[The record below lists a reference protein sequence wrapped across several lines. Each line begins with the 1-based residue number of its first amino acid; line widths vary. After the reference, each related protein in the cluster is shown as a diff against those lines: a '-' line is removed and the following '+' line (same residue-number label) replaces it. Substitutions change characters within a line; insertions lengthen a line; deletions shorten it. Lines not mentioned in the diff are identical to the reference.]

1 MGLLLKFS
9 AIYNVRRLYEKIRQ
23 IDSATDSA
31 KMGVNSE
38 NGMTDNGDAVLDK
51 NLYSRQIYA
60 LGESAM
66 IHLRKA
72 SVLVSG
78 IGSVG
83 VEIAKNLILGGIRQV
98 TIHDVRDAKWLDLSA
113 QYYLKET
120 DIGRNRAEASFER
133 LAELNDSVTCHLS
146 TEPLSENFVKQFDLT
161 VLTDSSLSTQ
171 LMVNDWTRK
180 HSRRFITTDA
190 RGLFGFIFVDVGIE
204 FKVNDLNG
212 ERCKELLIEHI
223 DAETGDVTVLDNV
236 MHGLEDGDYVTFS
249 EVKGM
254 IELNGIKPLKITVKK
269 PDVFS
274 IGRVA
279 AKFSPYVE
287 GGRFTQVKVP
297 TTISHKSLKESLC
310 EPTIVM
316 WDFAKFENPF
326 QLHALWQALYAFE
339 AKYKRSPMPRSK
351 EDVDLLKAEL
361 SFSVE
366 PDEKLLRIFS
376 YQACGNLAPIAS
388 IVGGIAA
395 QEAMKAIMHHM
406 TPLKQFLY
414 IDCVEA
420 LPGDWSPFNND
431 KLTAND
437 CKMKNCQYDG
447 QVVVFGQS
455 YQEAL
460 LKQKLFIVGA
470 GAIGCELLK
479 NLAMMGIACGLDG
492 KLKITDMDQIEISN
506 LNRQFLFRRADVGS
520 KKSEVAAKAVKAFN
534 PNIKIDALSERV
546 GVDTENIFTDDFF
559 NDLNGVLNALDNV
572 DARRYMDRRCIYYRL
587 PLLDSGT
594 MGTKGNTQVVYP
606 HLTESYGSSVDP
618 PEKDIPICTLKNFPN
633 EIQHTIQWARD
644 LFEGLFTNPAE
655 TANQFISDE
664 RGFLQ
669 RVDQMNTA
677 QRLHIL
683 SKVEEALISE
693 RPHSAEECIKWARMN
708 FQEYFHN
715 MIAQLLHMFPPNQVT
730 EQGIKFWSGSKR
742 CPHVLDF
749 NPDEPEHF
757 NFVWA
762 GSILRAQQYGIT
774 PIIDEKKFLAVL
786 KEIHPPPFMPKS
798 DIKIAVTEA
807 EAKQE
812 EKAVA
817 DDDVDEKLQSV
828 MMNLA
833 KLNKK
838 TMKSLIPI
846 DFEKD
851 DDSNHHMEFI
861 TAASNLRADNYQITR
876 ADVMKTKQIAGRIIP
891 AIATTT
897 AAVAGLA
904 CIELY
909 KMIGNGQK
917 LPNVPLEVFK
927 NGFLNLA
934 LPFFGFSEPIAAPKK
949 KVGFKCADGYFT
961 LWDRFEVQG
970 PKKMKELIQWVKE
983 ETGLDVTMMSCGVSL
998 IYSFFLSNEKR
1009 LERLEQDMKDIVEE
1023 VTRKKIPDHVQ
1034 SIVLEV
1040 IANNTDEEDV
1050 EIPYIKFNLR

>member
-1 MGLLLKFS
+1 MHINLNGMMTNNQWVMVDPDTDLGQCRSSTIPVWVIKLLTVIIALVVILLIYLQDKGIRASYSTTFIIIALTCGLLLGWS
-9 AIYNVRRLYEKIRQ
+9 
-23 IDSATDSA
+23 
-31 KMGVNSE
+31 
-38 NGMTDNGDAVLDK
+38 
-51 NLYSRQIYA
+51 
-60 LGESAM
+60 
-66 IHLRKA
+66 
-72 SVLVSG
+72 
-78 IGSVG
+78 IGSVLQQ
-83 VEIAKNLILGGIRQV
+83 IFFIR
-98 TIHDVRDAKWLDLSA
+98 
-113 QYYLKET
+113 
-120 DIGRNRAEASFER
+120 
-133 LAELNDSVTCHLS
+133 
-146 TEPLSENFVKQFDLT
+146 T
-161 VLTDSSLSTQ
+161 V
-171 LMVNDWTRK
+171 
-180 HSRRFITTDA
+180 
-190 RGLFGFIFVDVGIE
+190 
-204 FKVNDLNG
+204 
-212 ERCKELLIEHI
+212 
-223 DAETGDVTVLDNV
+223 
-236 MHGLEDGDYVTFS
+236 
-249 EVKGM
+249 
-254 IELNGIKPLKITVKK
+254 
-269 PDVFS
+269 
-274 IGRVA
+274 
-279 AKFSPYVE
+279 
-287 GGRFTQVKVP
+287 
-297 TTISHKSLKESLC
+297 
-310 EPTIVM
+310 
-316 WDFAKFENPF
+316 
-326 QLHALWQALYAFE
+326 
-339 AKYKRSPMPRSK
+339 
-351 EDVDLLKAEL
+351 
-361 SFSVE
+361 
-366 PDEKLLRIFS
+366 
-376 YQACGNLAPIAS
+376 
-388 IVGGIAA
+388 
-395 QEAMKAIMHHM
+395 
-406 TPLKQFLY
+406 
-414 IDCVEA
+414 
-420 LPGDWSPFNND
+420 
-431 KLTAND
+431 
-437 CKMKNCQYDG
+437 
-447 QVVVFGQS
+447 
-455 YQEAL
+455 
-460 LKQKLFIVGA
+460 
-470 GAIGCELLK
+470 
-479 NLAMMGIACGLDG
+479 
-492 KLKITDMDQIEISN
+492 
-506 LNRQFLFRRADVGS
+506 
-520 KKSEVAAKAVKAFN
+520 
-534 PNIKIDALSERV
+534 
-546 GVDTENIFTDDFF
+546 
-559 NDLNGVLNALDNV
+559 
-572 DARRYMDRRCIYYRL
+572 
-587 PLLDSGT
+587 
-594 MGTKGNTQVVYP
+594 
-606 HLTESYGSSVDP
+606 
-618 PEKDIPICTLKNFPN
+618 
-633 EIQHTIQWARD
+633 
-644 LFEGLFTNPAE
+644 
-655 TANQFISDE
+655 
-664 RGFLQ
+664 
-669 RVDQMNTA
+669 
-677 QRLHIL
+677 LHIL

-949 KVGFKCADGYFT
+949 KCADGYFT

>member
-1 MGLLLKFS
+1 M
-9 AIYNVRRLYEKIRQ
+9 
-23 IDSATDSA
+23 
-31 KMGVNSE
+31 M
-38 NGMTDNGDAVLDK
+38 
-51 NLYSRQIYA
+51 
-60 LGESAM
+60 
-66 IHLRKA
+66 HLRKA
-72 SVLVSG
+72 SVLISG

-83 VEIAKNLILGGIRQV
+83 VEVAKNLILGGVRQV
-98 TIHDVRDAKWLDLSA
+98 TIHDTRDAKWLDLSA
-113 QYYLKET
+113 QYYLKES
-120 DIGRNRAEASFER
+120 DIGRNRAEASFEH

-146 TEPLSENFVKQFDLT
+146 MDPLNENFVKQFDLT
-161 VLTDSSLSTQ
+161 VLTDVPLSMQ
-171 LMVNDWTRK
+171 LIVNDWTRK
-180 HSRRFITTDA
+180 HNRHFIATDA
-190 RGLFGFIFVDVGIE
+190 RGLFGIVFVDVGAE

-212 ERCKELLIEHI
+212 ERCKELLIEHV
-223 DAETGDVTVLDNV
+223 DAETGDVTTLDNV

-254 IELNGIKPLKITVKK
+254 TELNGIEPLKITIKK
-269 PDVFS
+269 PNVFN
-274 IGRVA
+274 IGKVV

-297 TTISHKSLKESLC
+297 STISHKSLKESLI
-310 EPTIVM
+310 EPDILM
-316 WDFAKFENPF
+316 WDFAKFENPS
-326 QLHALWQALYAFE
+326 QLHALWQALHSFE
-339 AKYKRSPMPRSK
+339 AKHKRSPMPRSN
-351 EDVDLLKAEL
+351 EDVELLKIELPPGAEL
-361 SFSVE
+361 
-366 PDEKLLRIFS
+366 DGNLLRIFS

-395 QEAMKAIMHHM
+395 QEAMKAVMHHM

-414 IDCVEA
+414 IDCIEA
-420 LPGDWSPFNND
+420 LPGDWSSFDNNN
-431 KLTAND
+431 LTAND
-437 CKMKNCQYDG
+437 CEMKNCRYDG
-447 QVVVFGQS
+447 QVAVFGRA

-460 LKQKLFIVGA
+460 LKQKYFIVGA

-479 NLAMMGIACGLDG
+479 NLAMMGVACGPDG

-506 LNRQFLFRRADVGS
+506 LNRQFLFRRNDVGS
-520 KKSEVAAKAVKAFN
+520 KKSEVAVKAVRDFN
-534 PNIKIDALSERV
+534 LDIKIDALSERV
-546 GVDTENIFTDDFF
+546 GAETE
-559 NDLNGVLNALDNV
+559 
-572 DARRYMDRRCIYYRL
+572 RRYMDRRCIYYRL

-594 MGTKGNTQVVYP
+594 MGTKGNMQVVYP

-644 LFEGLFTNPAE
+644 LFEGLFTTPAE

-677 QRLHIL
+677 QRLHML
-683 SKVEEALISE
+683 SKVEEALIRE
-693 RPHSAEECIKWARMN
+693 RPHSPEDCIKWARMN

-715 MIAQLLHMFPPNQVT
+715 MIAQLLHMFPPDQVT

-762 GSILRAQQYGIT
+762 ASILRAHQYSIT
-774 PIIDEKKFLAVL
+774 PIIDKKKFLAVL
-786 KEIHPPPFMPKS
+786 NEIHPPPFMPKS
-798 DIKIAVTEA
+798 DVKIAVTEA

-812 EKAVA
+812 EKATA

-833 KLNKK
+833 KLSKK
-838 TMKSLIPI
+838 TTKSLIPI

-851 DDSNHHMEFI
+851 DDTNHHMEFI
-861 TAASNLRADNYQITR
+861 TAASNLRADNYQITP

-891 AIATTT
+891 ALATTT
-897 AAVAGLA
+897 AAVAGLV

-909 KMIGNGQK
+909 KMIGDGHQP
-917 LPNVPLEVFK
+917 PNVPLKVFK

-949 KVGFKCADGYFT
+949 KCADGYFT
-961 LWDRFEVQG
+961 LWDRFEIQG
-970 PKKMKELIQWVKE
+970 PKKMKELIQWIKE

-998 IYSFFLSNEKR
+998 IYSFF
-1009 LERLEQDMKDIVEE
+1009 
-1023 VTRKKIPDHVQ
+1023 
-1034 SIVLEV
+1034 
-1040 IANNTDEEDV
+1040 
-1050 EIPYIKFNLR
+1050 